1 MEGIFNNLVDLFLY
15 FDTYAPFERF
25 CIIGGTVIGLSFTYF
40 AVSTAF
46 KIAVKILQFVVSVV
60 MIIVMISLLGFLVW
74 VLFNAL
80 ILGVAPV

>member
-1 MEGIFNNLVDLFLY
+1 MESIFNNLVNLFLY

-25 CIIGGTVIGLSFTYF
+25 CIIGGAIIGLSFTYF

-60 MIIVMISLLGFLVW
+60 MIIVIISLLGFLVW

-80 ILGVAPV
+80 ILGVTPV